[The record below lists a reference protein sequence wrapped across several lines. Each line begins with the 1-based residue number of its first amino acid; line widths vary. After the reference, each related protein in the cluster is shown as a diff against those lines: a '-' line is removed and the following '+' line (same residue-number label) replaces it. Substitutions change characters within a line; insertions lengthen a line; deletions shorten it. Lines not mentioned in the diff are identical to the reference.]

1 MKSVCTIVFFTQKKA
16 VSVVDWNSCLFILV
30 HTSYIPVEIYG
41 GVGLGNDE
49 DSWFD
54 KKQEFFITWKIL
66 KPWVILF
73 LEVFDA
79 FDLFSEHV
87 ISQNIDILDSSTVIK
102 LIFKWFLWNILFSL
116 ILFQLIMKTNQ
127 GRKILFRVWRYGV
140 ELILIWLVF

>member
-1 MKSVCTIVFFTQKKA
+1 M
-16 VSVVDWNSCLFILV
+16 

-102 LIFKWFLWNILFSL
+102 LIFKWFLWNILFGL
-116 ILFQLIMKTNQ
+116 ILFQLIMETNQ
-127 GRKILFRVWRYGV
+127 GR
-140 ELILIWLVF
+140 